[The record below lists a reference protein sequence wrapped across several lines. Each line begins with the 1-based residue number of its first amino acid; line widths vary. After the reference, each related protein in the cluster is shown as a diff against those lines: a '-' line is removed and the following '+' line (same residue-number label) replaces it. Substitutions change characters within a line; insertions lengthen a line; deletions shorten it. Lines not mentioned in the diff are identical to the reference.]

1 MIVYTNRF
9 VKKHIVGGSG
19 IMDTLKNLLRR
30 AATSSASRAAST
42 LASKIAKTELGRE
55 AIMASKSAGKELA
68 SAAISTAKD
77 VAIDKGRKTIEKLYA
92 KTGTPK
98 PIEVAKS
105 ALNQKSKDII
115 SEIVSMGEQLK
126 NVAKNP
132 YIDEYD
138 MMGSG
143 LTAKLSTKPM
153 NQRLSTKNA
162 IRIQDIVKKSKMKK
176 GNGLLIA

>member
-42 LASKIAKTELGRE
+42 LASRIAKTELGRE
-55 AIMASKSAGKELA
+55 AVMASKSARKELA

-126 NVAKNP
+126 NVVKNP

-143 LTAKLSTKPM
+143 LTAKPSAKPM
-153 NQRLSTKNA
+153 NQKLSIKNV
-162 IRIQDIVKKSKMKK
+162 IRIQDIVKMKK

>member
-42 LASKIAKTELGRE
+42 LASRIAKTELGRE

-105 ALNQKSKDII
+105 VLNQKSKDII
-115 SEIVSMGEQLK
+115 SDIVSMGEQLGLAK
-126 NVAKNP
+126 KNP

-138 MMGSG
+138 RMGGG
-143 LTAKLSTKPM
+143 LSAKKSAKLSA
-153 NQRLSTKNA
+153 KNA
-162 IRIQDIVKKSKMKK
+162 IRIQDIVKMKK

>member
-1 MIVYTNRF
+1 M
-9 VKKHIVGGSG
+9 
-19 IMDTLKNLLRR
+19 RR

-42 LASKIAKTELGRE
+42 LASRIAKTELGRE

-98 PIEVAKS
+98 PLEVAKS
-105 ALNQKSKDII
+105 ELNQKSKDI
-115 SEIVSMGEQLK
+115 SEIVNRKQAPIIDDYYMLGGGLSK
-126 NVAKNP
+126 NEVISK
-132 YIDEYD
+132 
-138 MMGSG
+138 
-143 LTAKLSTKPM
+143 
-153 NQRLSTKNA
+153 KNA
-162 IRIQDIVKKSKMKK
+162 IRIQDIVKMKM